1 MNVRELIKWLT
12 AFHDQEAVIEIVVNQ
27 SGSGFPTQEGGIAEA
42 VEFNPELH
50 TDYTDL
56 RGNPRI
62 PLRSECYG
70 RRTLLL
76 GEIDA

>member
-1 MNVRELIKWLT
+1 MNVRELIEWLT
-12 AFHDQEAVIEIVVNQ
+12 AFHDQEAVIKVVVNQ
-27 SGSGFPTQEGGIAEA
+27 SGSGYYTQGGIAAA

-62 PLRSECYG
+62 PPDARYYG
-70 RRTLLL
+70 KRTLLL
-76 GEIDA
+76 GEIDG

>member
-1 MNVRELIKWLT
+1 MNNNL
-12 AFHDQEAVIEIVVNQ
+12 DQEAVIEVVVHQ
-27 SGSGFPTQEGGIAEA
+27 GGSGYYTQGGIAAA

-70 RRTLLL
+70 KRTLLL

>member
-1 MNVRELIKWLT
+1 MNVRELIEWLT
-12 AFHDQEAVIEIVVNQ
+12 AFHDQEAVIEVVVNQ
-27 SGSGFPTQEGGIAEA
+27 GGSGYYYTQGGIVAA

-56 RGNPRI
+56 RGNPHI
-62 PLRSECYG
+62 PLRSEYYG
-70 RRTLLL
+70 RRALLL